1 MRHGIG
7 IGIGVALAIVL
18 GVRPAWSQEEQPISD
33 SAPGHS
39 RVFAPNSD
47 GAVED
52 LTGESGTALIPSTS
66 ADTATATLSTYADD
80 CAACESP
87 SMSKF
92 RHHVGKGHRLGL
104 GIRSLAS
111 RWQDGST
118 SCDSYECADCYSKWD
133 CEKRL
138 YIGYVNGAALKRSTR
153 LSVNDF
159 DGAQVGAEFLP
170 WVCQDGSVFF
180 ARTGFTV
187 MWQYSHFL
195 GGSVEGQV
203 VSRRSGGAFAIEDG
217 TMHSLILAPTYR
229 VDFDLFGVRL
239 SPNASAGITFD
250 WINLDEKSG
259 TGGRTVSV
267 DAFKLTGFDAGFY
280 SKLALD
286 FGITE
291 KINFSIGMDFRA
303 SQTDVMQDD
312 NLRKHMGFIIGM
324 SHTF

>member
-1 MRHGIG
+1 MRHRIG
-7 IGIGVALAIVL
+7 IGIGVAVAVLAGI
-18 GVRPAWSQEEQPISD
+18 RPAWSQEQPISG

-39 RVFAPNSD
+39 RVFATTD

-52 LTGESGTALIPSTS
+52 LTGEAGPQVLPGTA

-80 CAACESP
+80 CASCESP
-87 SMSKF
+87 CMSKF
-92 RHHVGKGHRLGL
+92 RHHVGHGRKIGLGL
-104 GIRSLAS
+104 RSLGS
-111 RWQDGST
+111 RWLGNT
-118 SCDSYECADCYSKWD
+118 TTPCDSYECANCYSQWD

-153 LSVNDF
+153 LAVNDF

-187 MWQYSHFL
+187 MYQYSHFL
-195 GGSVEGQV
+195 GGSVEGQI
-203 VSRRSGGAFAIEDG
+203 VSRRSGGAVAIEDG

-229 VDFDLFGVRL
+229 VDFDVFGVRL

-250 WINLDEKSG
+250 WVKLDERAG
-259 TGGRTVSV
+259 TGGRTVNV
-267 DAFKLTGFDAGFY
+267 DAFKYTGFDAGFY